1 MDIHLSCSHSFS
13 ALLIVLNIATMLFL
27 SVIRHITDYPA
38 AVDQTLRG
46 LNDLLAYVRNAG
58 DPAYGRAVAQAIR
71 DVRVCAL

>member
-1 MDIHLSCSHSFS
+1 
-13 ALLIVLNIATMLFL
+13 MLFL